1 MCGTHNA
8 FALND
13 GCFAFGIEENRRDMI
28 QPFSWQFLV
37 TSNFL
42 DNHFLLLYPLAPFSC
57 HFLNCQTC
65 STLPMSHTL
74 SCPYGLGTRIHS
86 YTYAYFINSG
96 LIVNYKFISLMLKFC
111 FMHIRG
117 ELIWWRARR
126 GTCTLLVCLRWKQK
140 SLRKVKHQH
149 LSSATLSLDSRSRSL
164 KEKPIFFKQTIPF
177 FKGVQS

>member
-13 GCFAFGIEENRRDMI
+13 RCFAFGIEENRRDMT

-42 DNHFLLLYPLAPFSC
+42 DNHFSLLYPLAPFSC
-57 HFLNCQTC
+57 HFLNCQTY

-74 SCPYGLGTRIHS
+74 SCLYGLGTRIHS
-86 YTYAYFINSG
+86 YTYAYFINFG
-96 LIVNYKFISLMLKFC
+96 LIANYKLICLMLKFG

-117 ELIWWRARR
+117 EFDEGPEGARVPSWFFFA
-126 GTCTLLVCLRWKQK
+126 LKQK
-140 SLRKVKHQH
+140 SLTKVKHQQ
-149 LSSATLSLDSRSRSL
+149 LYQSIL
-164 KEKPIFFKQTIPF
+164 
-177 FKGVQS
+177 VQDH